1 MIVRARPAQNHSTT
15 LWASSLNLKL
25 WSTSGGVGSHTRGSA
40 RRDGTLAVEIDLE
53 RIVHR
58 DRDPYAESVRA
69 HEHEDGARS
78 LRGRDDDDSEL
89 KDAPKVSDQ
98 SPA

>member
-1 MIVRARPAQNHSTT
+1 MIVRARPAQTHSTT

-58 DRDPYAESVRA
+58 DRDPYAESVPA
-69 HEHEDGARS
+69 HEHEDGAA
-78 LRGRDDDDSEL
+78 RDDDLEL